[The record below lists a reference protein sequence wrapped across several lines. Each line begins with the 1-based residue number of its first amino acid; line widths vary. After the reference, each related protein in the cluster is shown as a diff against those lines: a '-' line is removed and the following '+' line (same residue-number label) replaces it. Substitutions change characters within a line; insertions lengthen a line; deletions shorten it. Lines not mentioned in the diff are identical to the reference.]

1 MRYYAFV
8 LIMIASCKLV
18 LAWPNEQE
26 SSLTIWIQYI
36 KEKEEKKKK
45 EEKNKQAFSDSMNI

>member
-36 KEKEEKKKK
+36 KEKRRKKKRGK
-45 EEKNKQAFSDSMNI
+45 KQTSFQW